1 MDEVKKI
8 LAEIKKGN
16 FSPIYF
22 LMGDEPFFIDTIS
35 NYIENNVLSDME
47 KAFNQL
53 VVYGKDISID
63 TLVNY
68 AREFPMAA
76 EHRVIIVKEA
86 QELSRTIEQLTT
98 YVENPS
104 QTTILVI
111 CYKYGKI
118 DARKKLAKV
127 LKEKYTLFESK
138 KMYENQVANWIP
150 TYLKSK
156 DYTISPIATQ
166 LLVDYLGND
175 LSRIV
180 NELSK
185 ISIILP
191 KNSEITPDVIE
202 KNIGISKEF
211 NVFELQKAL
220 GKRDLVRALR
230 IVKYF
235 SENQKDNP
243 LVIIITNLYNYFE
256 KLLTYHGTDNKTDAN
271 LSKELGVNIFFVKD
285 YHEAAR
291 NYPMKKISQIIAS
304 IRETDVKGKGVN
316 SGSIS
321 YEDLLKE
328 LIIKIIN

>member
-35 NYIENNVLSDME
+35 NYIEENTLSEME

-53 VVYGKDISID
+53 VMYGKDIDID
-63 TLVNY
+63 TLINY
-68 AREFPMAA
+68 AREFPMGA
-76 EHRVIIVKEA
+76 ERRVIIVKEA
-86 QELSRTIEQLTT
+86 QELSRTIEQLAP
-98 YVENPS
+98 YAENPMN
-104 QTTILVI
+104 TTILVI

-118 DARKKLAKV
+118 DSRKKLAKC
-127 LKEKYTLFESK
+127 LKNHTLFESK
-138 KMYENQVANWIP
+138 KLYDNQVATWIP

-156 DYTISPIATQ
+156 GYNISPIATQ

-175 LSRIV
+175 LSRIA
-180 NELSK
+180 NELGK
-185 ISIILP
+185 LSIILP
-191 KNSEITPDVIE
+191 QNSEITPDIIE

-211 NVFELQKAL
+211 NVFELQNAL
-220 GKRDLVRALR
+220 GKRNLVKALQ

-243 LVIIITNLYNYFE
+243 IVVITTNLYNYFE
-256 KLLTYHGTDNKTDAN
+256 KLLIYHGTEDKTNDNLARELKT
-271 LSKELGVNIFFVKD
+271 NIYFVKD

-291 NYPMKKISQIIAS
+291 NYPMKKVSQIIAS
-304 IRETDVKGKGVN
+304 IRETDVKSKGVN
-316 SGSIS
+316 SGSIT
-321 YEDLLKE
+321 YEDLLKD
-328 LIIKIIN
+328 LITKILT